1 MIRRLAWSLL
11 LLLIPAPAPATEKL
25 LDSDSPYWDAGKRSP
40 ILSRACA
47 VGRFNESQIG
57 RYIIRLHA
65 KKGGA
70 AVLGV
75 AKGTGINLVDLDHI
89 GKVNEDYFFKDD
101 GTSNCEVF
109 VGGSPPKEGAGSVPT
124 PTPTPTP
131 TPEPTGTPAPAPA
144 TPP

>member
-11 LLLIPAPAPATEKL
+11 LLTLPAAALATEKV
-25 LDSDSPYWDAGKRSP
+25 LDSESPYWDAGKRSP
-40 ILSRACA
+40 ILSQACSLI
-47 VGRFNESQIG
+47 RFNEKQIG

-75 AKGTGINLVDLDHI
+75 AKGTGFNLVDLDHI
-89 GKVNEDYFFKDD
+89 AKINEDYFFKDD

-109 VGGSPPKEGAGSVPT
+109 VGSNPPREQGGTPNT
-124 PTPTPTP
+124 PPTPTPTP
-131 TPEPTGTPAPAPA
+131 TPEPTPSP
-144 TPP
+144 TPPP